1 MTGLIYLTEEVG
13 TVKKLGILGGTFDP
27 IHNGHLYLA
36 RAAYEVLGLDKVLLI
51 PARIAPHKV
60 GLDCAPAKD
69 RYLMTMFAISD
80 EPNFEA
86 CDIELRREGVSYTY
100 DTIKSLQEQYPEYE
114 LFFII
119 GGDTVEQLPTWYK
132 IEELLKMVTFVAV
145 GRPGYADVIDK
156 AAQKLGSVVYEKVKM
171 LDTEEFSV
179 SSTEIRRRIR
189 NRRNLIGLVPE
200 AVQEYIYLNG
210 LYHANTIT
218 QVMKD
223 DGTFDLDD

>member
-1 MTGLIYLTEEVG
+1 M
-13 TVKKLGILGGTFDP
+13 VKKLGILGGSFDP
-27 IHNGHLYLA
+27 IHSGHLYLA
-36 RAAYEVLGLDKVLLI
+36 RAAYEILDLDKVLFI
-51 PARIAPHKV
+51 PARVAPHKV

-69 RYLMTMFAISD
+69 RFLMTLFAISD
-80 EPNFEA
+80 EPQFEA
-86 CDIELRREGVSYTY
+86 CDIELNREGVSYTY
-100 DTIKSLQEQYPEYE
+100 DTIKELKEKYADYE

-132 IEELLKMVTFVAV
+132 IDELLQMMTFVAV
-145 GRPGYADVIDK
+145 GRPGYANVIAK
-156 AAQKLGSVVYEKVKM
+156 AAEKLGPIVYDSVKM

-189 NRRNLIGLVPE
+189 NRRSLIGLVPE

-210 LYHANTIT
+210 LYHANTGT
-218 QVMKD
+218 QDIKD

>member
-1 MTGLIYLTEEVG
+1 M
-13 TVKKLGILGGTFDP
+13 KKLGILGGTFDP
-27 IHNGHLYLA
+27 VHNGHLYLA
-36 RAAYEVLGLDKVLLI
+36 HAALEVLGLDKVLLI

-69 RYLMTMFAISD
+69 RFLMTLFAVNKEESFD
-80 EPNFEA
+80 VS
-86 CDIELRREGVSYTY
+86 DIELKRDGVSYTY
-100 DTIKSLQEQYPEYE
+100 DTIKELQELYPEYE

-132 IEELLKMVTFVAV
+132 IRELLDMVTFVAV
-145 GRPGYADVIDK
+145 GRPGYANVISK
-156 AAQKLGSVVYEKVKM
+156 AAAKLGEIVYQRVKM

-189 NRRNLIGLVPE
+189 EHKSLIGLVPE
-200 AVQEYIYLNG
+200 IVQEYIYLNG
-210 LYHANTIT
+210 LYNANTGT
-218 QVMKD
+218 PTLKD